1 MQSTGCSRIIPVR
14 DCLLRLL
21 VLAATA
27 AALLVEI
34 LSPFHLVGRTALGL
48 AWAALLAAGAAYLVR
63 HPPPRP
69 KLAFRPFE
77 TAAAA
82 ACAVIVLPVA
92 LTAWLSPP
100 NTFDAL
106 AYHIPRIVYWA
117 QAGSVAFFP
126 TPYLSQISA
135 PPLAEYLMLH
145 TYVLSGGDHWVNL
158 VSVLAFVGCIAGVS
172 AVAAA
177 LELNSRTQALA
188 ALVCATLP
196 SAILQASGPK
206 NDCLTALWLVALVYF
221 TLRRNLP
228 YAALALG
235 LALATKGTA
244 YLFAP
249 PLAAAAFWIGWR
261 AKPPARLDAPG
272 GWPARPCAS
281 APGCWPA
288 SSSSTRRSTFAT
300 CASAARPWAMT
311 RPSPVACSAGATS
324 RPAGSPPSPMRCAI
338 SRSNWAP
345 ATRAGTAACTT
356 PSSASTARSASTR
369 ACPTAR
375 GGAPTS
381 RPPTRAMK
389 PTPTIAGT
397 CSSSSWLRSGPPGAP
412 AAAIP
417 AGCSMPRRWPPP
429 SCASAGICAGN
440 PIRRGCFSRSSWPPC
455 RWRPPPRAE
464 PFRYRA
470 LAGMS
475 LFFVDAARLPV
486 LENWTRPLR
495 GPHNLFTIPRDAA
508 YFSDMPF
515 PAESEGAYR
524 EAADRVAR
532 AGCRTVGIDI
542 GENQLEYPFQ
552 ALLRERDPRVRFQ
565 HAGVTG
571 ATLRYAPSVSP
582 APCAVFCL
590 ECAGRP
596 GKLALYSALWPPVQ
610 LGREVL
616 FLRPD
621 PQH

>member
-1 MQSTGCSRIIPVR
+1 MR

-27 AALLVEI
+27 AALLTEI
-34 LSPFHLVGRTALGL
+34 LSPFHLVGRTALAL
-48 AWAALLAAGAAYLVR
+48 AWAALLAAGAAYLLR
-63 HPPPRP
+63 HPPSRP
-69 KLAFRPFE
+69 KLTFHPFE
-77 TAAAA
+77 TAAVA
-82 ACAVIVLPVA
+82 ACAVIILPVA

-106 AYHIPRIVYWA
+106 AYHMPRIVYWA

-158 VSVLAFVGCIAGVS
+158 ISVLAFVGCIAGVS

-177 LELNSRTQALA
+177 LQLNSRTQALA
-188 ALVCATLP
+188 ALLCATLP
-196 SAILQASGPK
+196 SAVLQASGPK
-206 NDCLTALWLVALVYF
+206 NDCLTALWLIALVYF

-261 AKPPARLDAPG
+261 AKPPAPPGRPRPPAREAARACAWMLAGILLLNTPQYIRNLRFSGSPLGYDAPFAGGLFRWRNQPPGWKPTVSNALRHLSEQLGSGNPRWNRGVYNAVIRLD
-272 GWPARPCAS
+272 
-281 APGCWPA
+281 
-288 SSSSTRRSTFAT
+288 
-300 CASAARPWAMT
+300 
-311 RPSPVACSAGATS
+311 GAL
-324 RPAGSPPSPMRCAI
+324 GI
-338 SRSNWAP
+338 D
-345 ATRAGTAACTT
+345 
-356 PSSASTARSASTR
+356 ARSPDSPWWSAYQPPANTRHEANANNRWHLLLIFLASLW
-369 ACPTAR
+369 AAWLAR
-375 GGAPTS
+375 
-381 RPPTRAMK
+381 RRDFR
-389 PTPTIAGT
+389 
-397 CSSSSWLRSGPPGAP
+397 WLLY
-412 AAAIP
+412 AAALAAAFLGFCWYLRWQP
-417 AGCSMPRRWPPP
+417 YSARLFLPLFVAAMPLAAAAAGRTLPLW
-429 SCASAGICAGN
+429 
-440 PIRRGCFSRSSWPPC
+440 
-455 RWRPPPRAE
+455 
-464 PFRYRA
+464 A
-470 LAGMS
+470 LAVMS

-486 LENWTRPLR
+486 LQNWTRPLR
-495 GPHNLFTIPRDAA
+495 GPRNLFTIPRDSA

-515 PAESEGAYR
+515 PAESERAYR

-532 AGCRTVGIDI
+532 AGCQTVGIDI

-552 ALLRERDPRVRFQ
+552 ALLRERDRRVRFQ

-571 ATLRYAPSVSP
+571 ATLRYAAAVPP
-582 APCAVFCL
+582 APCAVLCL

-596 GKLALYSALWPPVQ
+596 GKLAQYSGLGPPVQ
-610 LGREVL
+610 LGRAVL

-621 PQH
+621 LQR